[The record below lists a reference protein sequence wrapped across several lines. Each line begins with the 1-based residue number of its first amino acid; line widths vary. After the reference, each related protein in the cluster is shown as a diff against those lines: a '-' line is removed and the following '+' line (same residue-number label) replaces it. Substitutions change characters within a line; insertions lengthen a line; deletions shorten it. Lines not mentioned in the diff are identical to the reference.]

1 MRAKVMIIVI
11 ALLSFGAI
19 VYANDSY
26 YNENDVS
33 FQRGY
38 AAGFT
43 HGDADQRARTNFDY
57 RHASEYQGSGERHL
71 SFDSERSLSVRL
83 GYVEGYVDGYFRHS
97 ARFTVHNDFER
108 RDNPGYGNGDFNN
121 GGFIQGRGS
130 VQVFTE
136 RGFRG
141 NTQQFGVGRYA
152 YLYGSLNDAIES
164 IRVARNVRV
173 ILFDQSNFRGARILL
188 SRDSSDL
195 NAFSGK
201 AASMIVE
208 QVAYGYR

>member
-1 MRAKVMIIVI
+1 MRTKVMIMVI
-11 ALLSFGAI
+11 ALLSLGAI
-19 VYANDSY
+19 IYANDSY

-38 AAGFT
+38 AAGFN
-43 HGDADQRARTNFDY
+43 HGGADQRAGSNFDY
-57 RHASEYQGSGERHL
+57 RHAPEYQGSGERHL
-71 SFDSERSLSVRL
+71 RFDSERSLTVRL
-83 GYVEGYVDGYFRHS
+83 GYIEGYVDGYFRHS
-97 ARFTVHNDFER
+97 ARFTFHDDFEH
-108 RDNPGYGNGDFNN
+108 RDDPGYGNGDFNN
-121 GGFIQGRGS
+121 GGFIPGRAS

-164 IRVARNVRV
+164 IRLAGNVRV
-173 ILFDQSNFRGARILL
+173 ILFDQSNFRGTKIVLD
-188 SRDSSDL
+188 RDSSDL
-195 NAFSGK
+195 RAFSGK